1 MEKWDI
7 HSNKWSSPAVSTWP
21 LMTDARLW
29 EKEELDWTFI
39 SSDKHYHDVEIIQ
52 PKDKIT
58 VHKAPCIHS
67 KPD

>member
-7 HSNKWSSPAVSTWP
+7 HSNKWSSISSQHLASDDGREAVRK
-21 LMTDARLW
+21 A
-29 EKEELDWTFI
+29 EELDWTFI

-58 VHKAPCIHS
+58 VS
-67 KPD
+67 